1 MSMISFA
8 NKVAVITGAGTGLG
22 KNYALELARRQ
33 ASVVVNDWGSDIHGS
48 SQFPDVRSAD
58 FVVDEIR
65 ANGGKAVANY
75 DNVLNGKEII
85 QTAIEKFGRVDILIN
100 NAGILRD
107 VTFSKMTEDDWK
119 AVLKVHVQ
127 GAFNVTKAA
136 WKQMVK
142 QKYGR
147 LIFTSSNSGI
157 YGNYG
162 QCNYAA
168 AKSAVIGLS
177 NSLALEGHKFG
188 IMSNV
193 IVPSASTRLSDTI
206 LSPEQREALKP
217 EYITPMVTYLC
228 SSDCRETGKVFEA
241 GGSHFGQI
249 KTYRTR
255 GLVISNPT
263 AETVRDGWSAITDQE
278 DPLSYNSF
286 VDATQAAIKA
296 GLESLGIADR
306 PLKK

>member
-157 YGNYG
+157 Y
-162 QCNYAA
+162 